1 MKIVAINGSHRGK
14 NGNTNVMVSA
24 FLKGAEMA
32 GAEIANIFLM
42 EKDIKYCLACKTCWF
57 NNPGKCI
64 IKDDMAEI
72 MSVIED
78 ADIRILA
85 TPLYCDNISG
95 MLNVFINRL
104 IITASPYWDK
114 DKDGE
119 CRHVTRHTSPK
130 LIMIANCGYPERTHF
145 QIISKWIQRVAR
157 NMNTEVIGEIYASQ
171 GALLSSNLEEIRPI
185 IFNYIKVLEVAG
197 EEIATDM
204 KLSQKTNR
212 LLEQKF
218 ISDEIYIQEVKRY
231 ADYMLKN
238 RIK

>member
-42 EKDIKYCLACKTCWF
+42 EKDIRHCLACKTCWF

-64 IKDDMAEI
+64 IKDDMAGI
-72 MSVIED
+72 MSIIED

-85 TPLYCDNISG
+85 TPLYCDNISS
-95 MLNVFINRL
+95 MLNIFMNRL
-104 IITASPYWDK
+104 IVTASPYWEK

-119 CRHVTRHTSPK
+119 CRHLTRNTSPK
-130 LIMIANCGYPERTHF
+130 LIMMANCGYPERTHF

-157 NMNTEVIGEIYASQ
+157 NINTEVIGEIYAPQ
-171 GALLSSNLEEIRPI
+171 GALLSSNVEEIRPI
-185 IFNYIKVLEVAG
+185 ISEYIKVLEAAG
-197 EEIATDM
+197 KEIATDM
-204 KLSQKTNR
+204 KLSKKTNR

-218 ISDEIYIQEVKRY
+218 ISDEIYIQEVKKY
-231 ADYMLKN
+231 IDDVLKIE
-238 RIK
+238 IK